1 MKKFIILLLFLGIFV
16 QCTNAEVI
24 LKCSAETSSVYGGEC
39 VISGS
44 GRLTLDKPIQAD
56 KLIVANATFNPAD
69 KILALYLTG
78 QNHINEIIIM
88 REGGTDDKG
97 IPAWLELSLRS
108 DAAAIRPRSIRIE
121 NLTKSANVKT
131 PYYLRLPDTGLSTLV
146 NQDGVQT
153 GQYGAYIPTRNT
165 GTSGGGAGGSGNTGG
180 EFTPPENATPE
191 QLLQSVIKYAQSL
204 NEQLHLESTNTLILY
219 NILNNYDGTYINY
232 DYGLG
237 HQVGVGAFNNGGFA
251 RYYNY
256 NSKNG
261 FDIGAKL
268 KIAVANRLY
277 LRGVAYYT
285 YFGSSTLASHSL
297 VFGLGVLKNFDFAL
311 GSSGNVFWVL
321 NPSANLYYAATLKG
335 TYMPANHLGFG
346 NVALDTGV
354 RIKNTSLLLR
364 GSAGGVLNSLK
375 SISIDLGNGANYK
388 NTTFFNNAIYSASFV
403 FSQKFP
409 LQRNNNKLYLNA
421 DIGGVFVDRVL
432 DIIEGKP
439 YILKAGMLLGY
450 EFGGDSN
457 RATRQSS
464 RYQKLKNKNARKTLS
479 TPTSN
484 QTTTNNKRATSLA
497 PNSTTN
503 ATKSTPPAKPATLA
517 KTPVKDSSKSQKPEL
532 TKAEKKAQKQAQK
545 EAQKAQKKAAKA
557 AKSTPT
563 KSTPPKI
570 NLPKV
575 PKSKSSDSTK
585 QPAKPIKQN
594 TKPTKPAKTDNAKSS
609 TKSNATKPSVAKPA
623 KPTKPAKST
632 KPTTTKLSTSAKPTR
647 QTKPTA
653 SAKSTT
659 K

>member
-1 MKKFIILLLFLGIFV
+1 MVVVILL
-16 QCTNAEVI
+16 
-24 LKCSAETSSVYGGEC
+24 GGEIAKAACGVPTMTCSGGKYTGHC
-39 VISGS
+39 VISGTGLLQLDS
-44 GRLTLDKPIQAD
+44 TLKAESLTIAQEQNAD
-56 KLIVANATFNPAD
+56 CGIVLSLAQGSNTIGKLIVS
-69 KILALYLTG
+69 
-78 QNHINEIIIM
+78 
-88 REGGTDDKG
+88 REGG
-97 IPAWLELSLRS
+97 
-108 DAAAIRPRSIRIE
+108 
-121 NLTKSANVKT
+121 SANDGS
-131 PYYLRLPDTGLSTLV
+131 PLRLTMIRATQGTTLTIEV
-146 NQDGVQT
+146 VTKNAGIKSPLGIYLQEADFVLKNQDGTSGVNIT
-153 GQYGAYIPTRNT
+153 LANGQVINKPNESSAI
-165 GTSGGGAGGSGNTGG
+165 SGGGTGGSGNQGG

-191 QLLQSVIKYAQSL
+191 QLLQSVIKYAQAL

-237 HQVGVGAFNNGGFA
+237 HQVGIGAFNNGGFA

-346 NVALDTGV
+346 NVALDTGL

-375 SISIDLGNGANYK
+375 SIGIDLGNGANYK

-409 LQRNNNKLYLNA
+409 LQNHNGRFYLNA

-432 DIIEGKP
+432 DSITNKP

-450 EFGGDSN
+450 EFGGDKGANKSGSKKAN
-457 RATRQSS
+457 KGTS
-464 RYQKLKNKNARKTLS
+464 RYKKLYKRKKRKTRK
-479 TPTSN
+479 SN
-484 QTTTNNKRATSLA
+484 A
-497 PNSTTN
+497 
-503 ATKSTPPAKPATLA
+503 
-517 KTPVKDSSKSQKPEL
+517 
-532 TKAEKKAQKQAQK
+532 
-545 EAQKAQKKAAKA
+545 
-557 AKSTPT
+557 
-563 KSTPPKI
+563 
-570 NLPKV
+570 LPK
-575 PKSKSSDSTK
+575 
-585 QPAKPIKQN
+585 
-594 TKPTKPAKTDNAKSS
+594 NAKSD
-609 TKSNATKPSVAKPA
+609 TIEQKNTTQPKKI
-623 KPTKPAKST
+623 
-632 KPTTTKLSTSAKPTR
+632 TTKKSRKKGR
-647 QTKPTA
+647 KKRKTK
-653 SAKSTT
+653 K
-659 K
+659 

>member
-1 MKKFIILLLFLGIFV
+1 MKKLIILLLFLGIFV
-16 QCTNAEVI
+16 QCVNAEVI
-24 LKCSAETSSVYGGEC
+24 LECSAETSSVYGGEC

-44 GRLTLDKPIQAD
+44 GRLTLDKPIKAD
-56 KLIVANATFNPAD
+56 KLIVANATFDPANT
-69 KILALYLTG
+69 ILALYLTG
-78 QNHINEIIIM
+78 QNDINEIIIM
-88 REGGTDDKG
+88 REGGTSAQG
-97 IPAWLELSLRS
+97 NPAWLELSLRS
-108 DAAAIRPRSIRIE
+108 DAAAIRPRSITIN

-131 PYYLRLPDTGLSTLV
+131 PYYLKLPDTNLSNLV
-146 NQDGVQT
+146 NKDGVQV
-153 GQYGAYIPTRNT
+153 GKYNAYIPTRNT
-165 GTSGGGAGGSGNTGG
+165 GTSGGSGGNTGG

-191 QLLQSVIKYAQSL
+191 QLLQSVIKYAQAL

-364 GSAGGVLNSLK
+364 GSVGGVLNSLK
-375 SISIDLGNGANYK
+375 SISIDLGNGAHYK

-409 LQRNNNKLYLNA
+409 LQRSNGRLYLNA

-432 DIIEGKP
+432 DIMDGKP

-497 PNSTTN
+497 PKADSANN
-503 ATKSTPPAKPATLA
+503 AKSTPLA
-517 KTPVKDSSKSQKPEL
+517 KTSAKDSSQASKSQKPEL

-557 AKSTPT
+557 AKSP

-575 PKSKSSDSTK
+575 PKSSTK
-585 QPAKPIKQN
+585 QSTKQNTKVTKPNNAKSSAKP
-594 TKPTKPAKTDNAKSS
+594 TKPTKPTN
-609 TKSNATKPSVAKPA
+609 
-623 KPTKPAKST
+623 AKST
-632 KPTTTKLSTSAKPTR
+632 KPTTTKPSTSAKPTK
-647 QTKPTA
+647 QTKPTKLTA

>member
-1 MKKFIILLLFLGIFV
+1 MPTRTTLCGGGRVISQHKSYLVKNIFNMKKFIILLLFLGIFV
-16 QCTNAEVI
+16 QCANTAVT

-69 KILALYLTG
+69 KSLELYLTG

-88 REGGTDDKG
+88 REGGTGNDG
-97 IPAWLELSLRS
+97 FPAWLELGLRS

-131 PYYLRLPDTGLSTLV
+131 PYYLRLPETGLSTLV
-146 NQDGVQT
+146 NQDGVQA

-165 GTSGGGAGGSGNTGG
+165 GTSGGGGGGGSGNTGG

-335 TYMPANHLGFG
+335 TYMPANHL
-346 NVALDTGV
+346 
-354 RIKNTSLLLR
+354 
-364 GSAGGVLNSLK
+364 
-375 SISIDLGNGANYK
+375 
-388 NTTFFNNAIYSASFV
+388 
-403 FSQKFP
+403 
-409 LQRNNNKLYLNA
+409 
-421 DIGGVFVDRVL
+421 
-432 DIIEGKP
+432 
-439 YILKAGMLLGY
+439 
-450 EFGGDSN
+450 
-457 RATRQSS
+457 
-464 RYQKLKNKNARKTLS
+464 
-479 TPTSN
+479 
-484 QTTTNNKRATSLA
+484 
-497 PNSTTN
+497 
-503 ATKSTPPAKPATLA
+503 
-517 KTPVKDSSKSQKPEL
+517 
-532 TKAEKKAQKQAQK
+532 
-545 EAQKAQKKAAKA
+545 
-557 AKSTPT
+557 
-563 KSTPPKI
+563 
-570 NLPKV
+570 
-575 PKSKSSDSTK
+575 
-585 QPAKPIKQN
+585 
-594 TKPTKPAKTDNAKSS
+594 
-609 TKSNATKPSVAKPA
+609 
-623 KPTKPAKST
+623 
-632 KPTTTKLSTSAKPTR
+632 
-647 QTKPTA
+647 
-653 SAKSTT
+653 
-659 K
+659 

>member
-1 MKKFIILLLFLGIFV
+1 MSCTGPNETGDCTFNGGKFWGNINANTLTLKNDGYINYELLFYGNTTINTLIIDVYDGKRIYFSQYIRDKATITINNIIIKDKTKPNPASIGLATNKEGLQSTLKNLNDTGGATVNIIDLINNTDTTITPTPQGNAFV
-16 QCTNAEVI
+16 
-24 LKCSAETSSVYGGEC
+24 KRKYKFGGGGE
-39 VISGS
+39 IISITGPGASYLTGGGGSSGGGSSGS
-44 GRLTLDKPIQAD
+44 G
-56 KLIVANATFNPAD
+56 
-69 KILALYLTG
+69 G
-78 QNHINEIIIM
+78 S
-88 REGGTDDKG
+88 G
-97 IPAWLELSLRS
+97 S
-108 DAAAIRPRSIRIE
+108 
-121 NLTKSANVKT
+121 
-131 PYYLRLPDTGLSTLV
+131 
-146 NQDGVQT
+146 
-153 GQYGAYIPTRNT
+153 
-165 GTSGGGAGGSGNTGG
+165 SGGGGENGSSNTPKLTRTQKDTIDCISKLGGTLQAVQLCRNTMW
-180 EFTPPENATPE
+180 ERE
-191 QLLQSVIKYAQSL
+191 
-204 NEQLHLESTNTLILY
+204 HLESTNTLILY

-237 HQVGVGAFNNGGFA
+237 HQVGIGAFNNGGFA

-268 KIAVANRLY
+268 KIAVANKLY

-346 NVALDTGV
+346 NVALDTGL

-375 SISIDLGNGANYK
+375 SIGIDLGNGANYK

-409 LQRNNNKLYLNA
+409 LQNHNGRFYLNA

-432 DIIEGKP
+432 DSITNKP

-497 PNSTTN
+497 PKADSTNN
-503 ATKSTPPAKPATLA
+503 AKSTPLA
-517 KTPVKDSSKSQKPEL
+517 KTPAKDSNKSQKPEL

-557 AKSTPT
+557 AKSTPP

-575 PKSKSSDSTK
+575 PKSSAK
-585 QPAKPIKQN
+585 QSAKQN
-594 TKPTKPAKTDNAKSS
+594 TKPTKPTTKPTNAKPS
-609 TKSNATKPSVAKPA
+609 TPT
-623 KPTKPAKST
+623 KPTKPT
-632 KPTTTKLSTSAKPTR
+632 K
-647 QTKPTA
+647 QTK
-653 SAKSTT
+653 AK

>member
-1 MKKFIILLLFLGIFV
+1 M
-16 QCTNAEVI
+16 
-24 LKCSAETSSVYGGEC
+24 LKYE
-39 VISGS
+39 
-44 GRLTLDKPIQAD
+44 QA
-56 KLIVANATFNPAD
+56 
-69 KILALYLTG
+69 
-78 QNHINEIIIM
+78 
-88 REGGTDDKG
+88 
-97 IPAWLELSLRS
+97 
-108 DAAAIRPRSIRIE
+108 
-121 NLTKSANVKT
+121 
-131 PYYLRLPDTGLSTLV
+131 
-146 NQDGVQT
+146 
-153 GQYGAYIPTRNT
+153 
-165 GTSGGGAGGSGNTGG
+165 
-180 EFTPPENATPE
+180 
-191 QLLQSVIKYAQSL
+191 L

-268 KIAVANRLY
+268 KIAVANKLY
-277 LRGVAYYT
+277 LRGAAYYT

-335 TYMPANHLGFG
+335 KYMPANHLGFG

-364 GSAGGVLNSLK
+364 GSVGGVLNSLK
-375 SISIDLGNGANYK
+375 SISIDLGNNASYK
-388 NTTFFNNAIYSASFV
+388 NNTFFNNAIYSASFV

-409 LQRNNNKLYLNA
+409 LQRSNARLYLNA

-432 DIIEGKP
+432 DSITNKP

-450 EFGGDSN
+450 EFGGDSS

-484 QTTTNNKRATSLA
+484 QTTTNNKRAASLA
-497 PNSTTN
+497 PKADSANN
-503 ATKSTPPAKPATLA
+503 AKSTPLA
-517 KTPVKDSSKSQKPEL
+517 KTPTKDSSQASKAQKPEL

-545 EAQKAQKKAAKA
+545 EAQKAQKKAAK
-557 AKSTPT
+557 STPP

-575 PKSKSSDSTK
+575 PKSSTKSSDSTK
-585 QPAKPIKQN
+585 SAKQNTKQNTKATKQN
-594 TKPTKPAKTDNAKSS
+594 TKPSS
-609 TKSNATKPSVAKPA
+609 TKPTKSSAKPA
-623 KPTKPAKST
+623 KPTTKPTNAKST
-632 KPTTTKLSTSAKPTR
+632 KPTTTKPST
-647 QTKPTA
+647 TKPTA
-653 SAKSTT
+653 STKRTKPTKSSTT
-659 K
+659 KVAIR

>member
-1 MKKFIILLLFLGIFV
+1 MPTRTTLCGGGGNISTQIVSSKKYFNMKKFIIFFCLFVVETIYAACDIPPTLTCSGANYTGH
-16 QCTNAEVI
+16 CI
-24 LKCSAETSSVYGGEC
+24 L
-39 VISGS
+39 SGS
-44 GRLTLDKPIQAD
+44 GALNINNGSLNAETLTVMGGGDESCGLRLTTAQGSRNTIG
-56 KLIVANATFNPAD
+56 
-69 KILALYLTG
+69 KIIMQRKTSKNVIG
-78 QNHINEIIIM
+78 QNTTFQLVLHSVGYSELTIGDIVMGVGVDESNVAHV
-88 REGGTDDKG
+88 RFGPYGTPK
-97 IPAWLELSLRS
+97 LENTNLSK
-108 DAAAIRPRSIRIE
+108 DA
-121 NLTKSANVKT
+121 T
-131 PYYLRLPDTGLSTLV
+131 
-146 NQDGVQT
+146 
-153 GQYGAYIPTRNT
+153 GAYIPRKE
-165 GTSGGGAGGSGNTGG
+165 TSGTGGSGNTGG

-364 GSAGGVLNSLK
+364 GSVGGVLNSLK

-409 LQRNNNKLYLNA
+409 LQRSNNKLYLNA

-484 QTTTNNKRATSLA
+484 QTTTSNKRATSLA
-497 PNSTTN
+497 PKADSANN
-503 ATKSTPPAKPATLA
+503 AKSTPLA
-517 KTPVKDSSKSQKPEL
+517 KTPAKDSSQASKSQKPEL

-557 AKSTPT
+557 AKSTP
-563 KSTPPKI
+563 PKI

-575 PKSKSSDSTK
+575 PKSSTK
-585 QPAKPIKQN
+585 QSAKQN
-594 TKPTKPAKTDNAKSS
+594 TK
-609 TKSNATKPSVAKPA
+609 ATKPNNAKPSA
-623 KPTKPAKST
+623 KPTKPTKSTNAKST
-632 KPTTTKLSTSAKPTR
+632 KPTTTKPSTSAKPTK
-647 QTKPTA
+647 QTKPTKLTA
-653 SAKSTT
+653 STKSTT

>member
-1 MKKFIILLLFLGIFV
+1 MIRISYAYSHETVRGGGVIPQHKSYLVKNIFSMKKFAIFFCLFFV
-16 QCTNAEVI
+16 ETIYADTLTCRGAGTNATLTCSGAGYTGQCVLSGEGYCYVPSNLNIETLTVI
-24 LKCSAETSSVYGGEC
+24 GGALPAALGLTAQA
-39 VISGS
+39 SGNNRIGKIIIQRKS
-44 GRLTLDKPIQAD
+44 GTAKQLSLNAYNKQKDARLTVGD
-56 KLIVANATFNPAD
+56 IVLGGGVDETNALVVRFSSFTVS
-69 KILALYLTG
+69 
-78 QNHINEIIIM
+78 
-88 REGGTDDKG
+88 
-97 IPAWLELSLRS
+97 LE
-108 DAAAIRPRSIRIE
+108 
-121 NLTKSANVKT
+121 N
-131 PYYLRLPDTGLSTLV
+131 TGLSKDAT
-146 NQDGVQT
+146 
-153 GQYGAYIPTRNT
+153 GAYIPRKE
-165 GTSGGGAGGSGNTGG
+165 TSGTGGGGGGNQGG

-191 QLLQSVIKYAQSL
+191 QLLQSVIKYAQAL

-237 HQVGVGAFNNGGFA
+237 HQVGIGAFNNGGFA

-268 KIAVANRLY
+268 KIAVANKLY

-297 VFGLGVLKNFDFAL
+297 VFGLGVLKNFDFTL

-375 SISIDLGNGANYK
+375 SIGIDLGNGANYK

-409 LQRNNNKLYLNA
+409 LQNHNGRFYLNA

-432 DIIEGKP
+432 DSITNKP

-479 TPTSN
+479 APTSN

-497 PNSTTN
+497 PKADSTNN
-503 ATKSTPPAKPATLA
+503 AKSTPLA
-517 KTPVKDSSKSQKPEL
+517 KTPAKDSNKSQKPEL

-557 AKSTPT
+557 AKSTPP

-575 PKSKSSDSTK
+575 PKSSAK
-585 QPAKPIKQN
+585 QSAKQN
-594 TKPTKPAKTDNAKSS
+594 TKPTKPTTKPTNAKSS
-609 TKSNATKPSVAKPA
+609 AKPA
-623 KPTKPAKST
+623 KPTAKPSTPT
-632 KPTTTKLSTSAKPTR
+632 KPTK
-647 QTKPTA
+647 QTKP
-653 SAKSTT
+653 K